1 MIGCFGAVA
10 AIGLAI
16 ASALWKRSFV
26 WVAFVSAISGADI
39 LAAGPRYGMVI
50 EENTKGNFSYF
61 LSSGRFARGPCLP
74 QPG

>member
-26 WVAFVSAISGADI
+26 WVAFVSAISGAGI

-61 LSSGRFARGPCLP
+61 PI
-74 QPG
+74 Q